1 MGQARKTLLI
11 LGGILNILAVI
22 LFFVFIL
29 LLLHYSK
36 SEELIREGIDD
47 GTITIGDDSLT
58 IDEQVDYAQK
68 VLKICAVVL
77 IFLTIFMAASSVTAL
92 VGAFSDSMPLAV
104 INIIFGLFASSIF
117 VLIGG
122 ILAVLDIK
130 EKRNKKGYNNELV

>member
-1 MGQARKTLLI
+1 M
-11 LGGILNILAVI
+11 
-22 LFFVFIL
+22 
-29 LLLHYSK
+29 HYAK

-58 IDEQVDYAQK
+58 IDEQVDYVQK
-68 VLKICAVVL
+68 ALKICAVVL

>member
-29 LLLHYSK
+29 LLLHYAK

-58 IDEQVDYAQK
+58 IDEQVDYVQK
-68 VLKICAVVL
+68 ALKICAVVL